1 MTSQN
6 PQNIPETQNTEWGFW
21 GTLNEH
27 AEAGWPIAMATI
39 SEATGCDL
47 DATRAFLDSRYG
59 RHFADS
65 VLNYLSKG
73 HPLKTAIKAATQEW
87 MGWKIGRVTA
97 KEYGIP
103 RGLPYLT
110 GFVTHCGIIDEQQ
123 AA

>member
-1 MTSQN
+1 MNSQN
-6 PQNIPETQNTEWGFW
+6 QADIPETQNLEWGFW
-21 GTLNEH
+21 GELNEH
-27 AEAGWPIAMATI
+27 AVAGWPIAMTAIT
-39 SEATGCDL
+39 EATGCDL

-73 HPLKTAIKAATQEW
+73 HPLQTAIKAATQEW
-87 MGWKIGRVTA
+87 MGWKIGGVTA

-110 GFVTHCGIIDEQQ
+110 GFVIHCGIIDEQQ

>member
-1 MTSQN
+1 MNSQY
-6 PQNIPETQNTEWGFW
+6 PHNIPETQNTEWGFW

-39 SEATGCDL
+39 SEATGCDF
-47 DATRAFLDSRYG
+47 DVTRAFLDSRYG

-65 VLNYLSKG
+65 VLNYLSKD
-73 HPLKTAIKAATQEW
+73 HPLITAIKAATQEW

-110 GFVTHCGIIDEQQ
+110 GFVIHCGIIDEQQ

>member
-1 MTSQN
+1 MKQQN
-6 PQNIPETQNTEWGFW
+6 NHKLPNTQNHEWGFW
-21 GTLNEH
+21 GTLKEH
-27 AEAGWPIAMATI
+27 AEAGWPIAMIAI

-65 VLNYLSKG
+65 VSNFLCQNV
-73 HPLKTAIKAATQEW
+73 PLKTAIEMATQEW
-87 MGWKIGRVTA
+87 MGWTIDRVSS

-110 GFVTHCGIIDEQQ
+110 GFVIHCEIEEELL

>member
-1 MTSQN
+1 MNSQK
-6 PQNIPETQNTEWGFW
+6 QQTIPDSRNFEWGFM
-21 GTLNEH
+21 GTLNKH
-27 AEAGWPIAMATI
+27 AEAGWPIAMITI
-39 SEATGCDL
+39 SEATDCDF
-47 DATRAFLDSRYG
+47 DATHAFLDSRYG

-73 HPLKTAIKAATQEW
+73 HPLKTAINGATQEW
-87 MGWKIGRVTA
+87 MGWKIGRATA

-110 GFVTHCGIIDEQQ
+110 GFVIHCGIIDEQQ